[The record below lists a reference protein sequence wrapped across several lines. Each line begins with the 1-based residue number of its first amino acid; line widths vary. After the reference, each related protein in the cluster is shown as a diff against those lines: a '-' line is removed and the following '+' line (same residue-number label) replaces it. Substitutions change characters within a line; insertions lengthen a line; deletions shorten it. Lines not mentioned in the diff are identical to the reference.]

1 MKILVRALEDI
12 AEIEQERLYEEE
24 KEIEEKA
31 LQSAVLQ
38 YETQKTEISDKDET
52 NLKLTESEIQN

>member
-38 YETQKTEISDKDET
+38 YETQKTEISDKDKT